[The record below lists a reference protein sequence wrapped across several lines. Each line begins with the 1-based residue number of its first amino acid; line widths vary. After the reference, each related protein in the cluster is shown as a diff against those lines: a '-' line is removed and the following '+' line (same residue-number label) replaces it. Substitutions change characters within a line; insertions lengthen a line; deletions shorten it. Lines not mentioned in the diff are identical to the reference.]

1 MKTNRLLPSSFQ
13 SERFVLRA
21 NCVHAPSL
29 DESFPLIKAAVCIVL
44 HSFFSSF
51 LFLIKI
57 EEKKDANFLNSNCNN
72 LPNDRN
78 NRNNLNSYEQ
88 SFLFFLQ
95 SVCTLWAI
103 VASIN
108 ALDIDNIYAFKYIL
122 VYVYYI
128 RNSSYR
134 FGARRNL
141 SILLPQDVILYT
153 PASS

>member
-1 MKTNRLLPSSFQ
+1 MYRSSF
-13 SERFVLRA
+13 
-21 NCVHAPSL
+21 
-29 DESFPLIKAAVCIVL
+29 
-44 HSFFSSF
+44 FFSSF

-57 EEKKDANFLNSNCNN
+57 EEKEDANFLNSNCNN

-153 PASS
+153 PASSWAQQAWWISILITLDSRSFPRDLLRINYNKGDTFIRK

>member
-1 MKTNRLLPSSFQ
+1 MYRSSF
-13 SERFVLRA
+13 
-21 NCVHAPSL
+21 
-29 DESFPLIKAAVCIVL
+29 
-44 HSFFSSF
+44 FFSSF

-57 EEKKDANFLNSNCNN
+57 EEKEDANFLNSNCNN